1 MAGYSGTPLWKK
13 LGITEGVSVSV
24 VDAPD
29 SFDLSRENLPPDV
42 EIAQDFQPADIH
54 VVFARTATEMESRF
68 RRAMTA
74 MPADGSIWVA
84 WPKRSSGIESDI
96 TDSRLREML
105 LPTGLVDNK
114 VCAIDDIW
122 SGLRFVV
129 RTENRPEWRFG
140 A

>member
-13 LGITEGVSVSV
+13 LGIREGVTVRI

-29 SFDLSRENLPPDV
+29 SFDLRREDLPPDV
-42 EIAQDFQPADIH
+42 EITGEFVPADIH
-54 VVFARTATEMESRF
+54 LVFARTAIDLESRF

-74 MPADGSIWVA
+74 MPSNGSIWVA

-96 TDSRLREML
+96 TDNRLREML

-114 VCAIDDIW
+114 VCAIDDMW

-129 RTENRPEWRFG
+129 RTENRPAWPT
-140 A
+140 